1 MKRKAI
7 EELISWKD
15 SNSGK
20 NFLLTGAKGVG
31 KTYLAYDFAK
41 AFFERT
47 FYINFERETGAVQI
61 FQTIDLNLLKEN
73 ILRYFNKDIEA
84 LPESRL
90 IILDELS
97 LDTVV
102 INALDML
109 RASGLFH
116 YIIIISSQP
125 LAEDMQESF
134 WHKPIFPFEFDEFLL
149 ATGNEWYIETIHTH
163 FQSDKKIPD
172 IVHKELMS
180 LYRLYLQI
188 GGMPGIIN
196 EYLSLSSLVN
206 ISEQHSLMISVYH
219 DYILKDNPEGDSLK
233 MNQVFDSLAL
243 QLMKENKKFQF
254 KLIRKGTTY
263 TMYKEAIQNLVVKN
277 YALQSKKI
285 TSEQLQHSESA
296 FDFLQEDDANSN
308 FKLYLP
314 DTGLLFTKMI
324 EEKGIHFDEYM
335 EKALLENFV
344 AQALHTKGYPLYF
357 WESESMAKVDFI
369 IRKGKDENLIPVEI
383 FTSDNTRSKCISVL
397 KQHCSF
403 PYAVKISSRNFSYA
417 NDIKYIPYYAV
428 HCL

>member
-7 EELISWKD
+7 EELILWKD

-20 NFLLTGAKGVG
+20 HLLLTGAKGVG
-31 KTYLAYDFAK
+31 KTYLVYDFAK

-47 FYINFERETGAVQI
+47 FYINFERETGAIQI
-61 FQTIDLNLLKEN
+61 FETTDVNLLKEN

-90 IILDELS
+90 IILDELR
-97 LDTVV
+97 LDSIV
-102 INALDML
+102 INALNML
-109 RASGLFH
+109 RESGLFH

-125 LAEDMQESF
+125 ISEDTKKNF
-134 WHKPIFPFEFDEFLL
+134 WHKMIFPFEFDEFLL
-149 ATGNEWYIETIHTH
+149 ATGNEWYIETIQTH
-163 FQSDKKIPD
+163 FQSNKKIPD
-172 IVHKELMS
+172 IVHKELIE
-180 LYRLYLQI
+180 LYQLYLQI

-206 ISEQHSLMISVYH
+206 ISEQHSLMISAYH
-219 DYILKDNPEGDSLK
+219 DYIKRDDTEGDSLK
-233 MNQVFDSLAL
+233 MIQVFDSLAL

-263 TMYKEAIQNLVVKN
+263 TMYKEAILNLIAKN
-277 YALQSKKI
+277 YALQSKKL
-285 TSEQLQHSESA
+285 TSEQLQHPES
-296 FDFLQEDDANSN
+296 FDFHHNEDTNPN

-324 EEKGIHFDEYM
+324 EEMGIHFDEYM

-344 AQALHTKGYPLYF
+344 AQALHSKGYSLYF

-369 IRKGKDENLIPVEI
+369 IRKEQQLIPIEI

-397 KQHCSF
+397 KQSCSF

-417 NDIKYIPYYAV
+417 NNIKYIPYYAV